1 MLVSVFGEDV
11 EEGGGRRELLNCSG
25 TSGTS
30 GRRCFCCIHC
40 RLLTCTPHALHP
52 PNSND
57 RGVAVYGTLGYGS
70 TTQSTI
76 PVTVLGGY
84 TFQAGSITA
93 TYYHACALLV
103 NG

>member
-1 MLVSVFGEDV
+1 M
-11 EEGGGRRELLNCSG
+11 
-25 TSGTS
+25 
-30 GRRCFCCIHC
+30 
-40 RLLTCTPHALHP
+40 
-52 PNSND
+52 
-57 RGVAVYGTLGYGS
+57 YGTLGYGS

-84 TFQAGSITA
+84 TFQAGSFTA